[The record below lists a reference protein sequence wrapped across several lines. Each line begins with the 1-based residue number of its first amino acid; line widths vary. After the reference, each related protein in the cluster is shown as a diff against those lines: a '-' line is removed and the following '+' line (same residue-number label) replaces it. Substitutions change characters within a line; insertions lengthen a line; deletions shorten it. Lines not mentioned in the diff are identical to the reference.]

1 MSTMDLIKLDD
12 VERALL
18 HGEAVEVVEA
28 GEVSDDIVRRILA
41 AESLEEAAQDFT
53 ATPAD
58 DIDGIMVEVVG
69 IAWMRSEYKEGSP
82 VYALMQV
89 IPSGDTRKQVV
100 SIGGRSVLAM
110 LLWAQRNEAM
120 PFSGVF
126 RKRPSKSTEGH
137 AYWTFS
143 LAHTAQGKGK

>member
-1 MSTMDLIKLDD
+1 MSTDLIKLDD

-18 HGEAVEVVEA
+18 HGEAVEITDP
-28 GEVSDDIVRRILA
+28 GDVSDDIVRRILA

-53 ATPAD
+53 STPAD
-58 DIDGIMVEVVG
+58 EIDGMLVEVVG
-69 IAWMRSEYKEGSP
+69 IAWMRSEYGEGSP

-89 IPSGDTRKQVV
+89 IPEGDTRRMVV

-120 PFSGVF
+120 PFAGTF
-126 RKRPSKSTEGH
+126 RKRQSKSVEGH

-143 LAHTAQGKGK
+143 LAHSAAGKGK

>member
-1 MSTMDLIKLDD
+1 MSTDLITLDA

-18 HGEAVEVVEA
+18 HGEAVDVVEPE
-28 GEVSDDIVRRILA
+28 EVSDDIVRRILA

-53 ATPAD
+53 STPASE
-58 DIDGIMVEVVG
+58 IDGMMVEVVG
-69 IAWMRSEYKEGSP
+69 IAWMRSEYGEGAP

-89 IPSGDTRKQVV
+89 IPEGSDRKLVV

-120 PFSGVF
+120 PFAGTF
-126 RKRPSKSTEGH
+126 RKRASKSTEGH
-137 AYWTFS
+137 SYWTFS
-143 LAHTAQGKGK
+143 LAHTAGGKGK